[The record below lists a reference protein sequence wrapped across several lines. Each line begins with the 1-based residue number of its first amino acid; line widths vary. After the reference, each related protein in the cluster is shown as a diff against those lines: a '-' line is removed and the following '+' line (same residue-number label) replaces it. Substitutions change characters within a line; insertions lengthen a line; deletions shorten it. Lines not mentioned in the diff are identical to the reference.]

1 MKVSKKIISLIM
13 VVLLI
18 GAAFVM
24 PLSVNALNSSAEINI
39 MDKVSGWEA
48 GLYKDT
54 DGTKQNNSKWFRSKD
69 FIDVH
74 TYSNK
79 ITIGYNRVEP
89 YIWRNI
95 YYYNKNKQP
104 IMITGTNPLRCSAY
118 TNTSLPNSESS
129 VYTLPSD
136 CYYIN
141 VGFYLHSE
149 SNAASVISSYT
160 PRIYI
165 NANPLVDTSQI
176 DANKTGS
183 LKIHKYEM
191 NDTSTANTN
200 GTGYSTDVA
209 NVPSGAKALNG
220 VTFTVKKVAD
230 IGSTYYTRKGITLP
244 TATTAAS
251 MAVLASYTKTTAK
264 VGNDDGIALFEDLPL
279 GIYLVQETSA
289 PNHVTAPVDDFV
301 VSIPSTSSDGTS
313 WNYDL
318 SVFPKNKTSYANFQ
332 IEKVD
337 KADANTKLSGA
348 IFSLAKSEDNSNFTW
363 IEDLTTNTNG
373 IATPTKSLPVNC
385 YYRLRENTTPTGYIK
400 DVANNNNDTYFYLD
414 ENSRILSRD
423 KSTVINVPS
432 NGNPAVITINNTKP
446 TIEKFIDRSR
456 GKNTNLTKNDTSL
469 VRYNDD
475 NDFQYYTVAVTT
487 PAIDDMSKLKTF
499 QVKDVFYNTAIQ
511 PVINSVTSNGSAID
525 SNAYTF
531 TATTTSAES
540 TWNKFYT
547 TNVTFDTSK
556 LSPNTTY
563 YISYKAY
570 VVDTQA
576 NKASVIYSQSTS
588 SSETATNTIDSNTV
602 KFVRYR
608 YQFTKKDGN
617 KNNLAGAVFS
627 VYNTKDDAEANKNPI
642 KMRLWG
648 SLNGAYTATS
658 GSDGIVNLN
667 SFDMDDAVNGEKTFW
682 LAEIKAPKG
691 FSLLAEPVEITV
703 TANSGASSQMDI
715 INTNNLAFP
724 YTGSIGIAVFII
736 IGCIFIIG
744 GIVFVRLR
752 KNKKLSAKE

>member
-13 VVLLI
+13 VVLLVGTTFI
-18 GAAFVM
+18 L
-24 PLSVNALNSSAEINI
+24 PLSVSAVDNNISLTWEMNWINSTKGTDADLSKTIRTVGYTDIN
-39 MDKVSGWEA
+39 D
-48 GLYKDT
+48 
-54 DGTKQNNSKWFRSKD
+54 
-69 FIDVH
+69 
-74 TYSNK
+74 YSS
-79 ITIGYNRVEP
+79 ITINVL
-89 YIWRNI
+89 
-95 YYYNKNKQP
+95 K
-104 IMITGTNPLRCSAY
+104 
-118 TNTSLPNSESS
+118 NTSDGVYAYWYTKDKTFINRTDPNRKANNPS
-129 VYTLPSD
+129 VITVP
-136 CYYIN
+136 
-141 VGFYLHSE
+141 
-149 SNAASVISSYT
+149 SNAKYVRFILWSEAITDNSILSKVNTNSGVDNEYFNITANKS
-160 PRIYI
+160 PAI
-165 NANPLVDTSQI
+165 NTS
-176 DANKTGS
+176 KTGS
-183 LKIHKYEM
+183 LKIYKYEM
-191 NDTSTANTN
+191 SDTASANTN
-200 GTGYSTDVA
+200 GTGYDSDIEH
-209 NVPSGAKALNG
+209 VPTGAKPLNG
-220 VTFTVKKVAD
+220 VVFEVKQIANLN
-230 IGSTYYTRKGITLP
+230 STYYTKDGIELP
-244 TATTAAS
+244 TASTAAS

-301 VSIPSTSSDGTS
+301 VSIPSTSADGTS
-313 WNYDL
+313 WKYDL

-348 IFSLAKSEDNSNFTW
+348 IFSLAKSEDNSTFTW

-385 YYRLRENTTPTGYIK
+385 YYRLRENTAPTGYIK

-547 TNVTFDTSK
+547 TYVKFDTSK
-556 LSPNTTY
+556 LTSNTTY